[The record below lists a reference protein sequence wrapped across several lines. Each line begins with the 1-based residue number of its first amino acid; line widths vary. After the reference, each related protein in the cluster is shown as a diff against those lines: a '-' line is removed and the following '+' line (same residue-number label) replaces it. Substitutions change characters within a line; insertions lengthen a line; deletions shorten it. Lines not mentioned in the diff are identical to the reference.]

1 MLKYKLNEKLLFY
14 VFLQLYYFDKKNNY
28 LAKQIKLKN
37 LKEKNFNL
45 FFIEKNIKYNF
56 TTFRFYQFFNLNYL
70 KHIYNINLKEKNINA
85 IKSLPKKLTKNVL
98 FKVKN
103 ISFKQFDIKY
113 FNEIAHLFLINMWLK
128 NLKNICKYIK
138 KKLDSVHF
146 RQHKAYFLF
155 FFKILNKYI
164 EPNFND
170 LQIKGIYLIFRG
182 KLGKGGNS
190 RKKVMFFKKGYYS
203 LSNKLLCLNTQKWD
217 VWSKT
222 GTIGCT
228 MRLFY
233 KNYDNFFKFLCYY
246 LSDYYDKIK
255 FHLN

>member
-1 MLKYKLNEKLLFY
+1 MIKYKPNQKLLLY
-14 VFLQLYYFDKKNNY
+14 IIIQLSITHYSDIY
-28 LAKQIKLKN
+28 LTNLIN
-37 LKEKNFNL
+37 LKKLEKKNFNL
-45 FFIEKNIKYNF
+45 FFIEENTTYNF

-70 KHIYNINLKEKNINA
+70 KNIYNINLKEKNINA
-85 IKSLPKKLTKNVL
+85 IKTLPKKLSKNVL
-98 FKVKN
+98 FKVRN
-103 ISFKQFDIKY
+103 VSFKQFNIKY

-146 RQHKAYFLF
+146 KQHRLYFLF

-164 EPNFND
+164 KPNFVD
-170 LQIKGIYLIFRG
+170 LQLKGIYLVFRG

-217 VWSKT
+217 VWTKT
-222 GTIGCT
+222 GTVGCT

-233 KNYDNFFKFLCYY
+233 
-246 LSDYYDKIK
+246 
-255 FHLN
+255 